1 MRLAIDIGNTNTKVA
16 YFEQGKLRDTHVY
29 EAFPEEELLRLLSD
43 KQCDKAIVS
52 SVKKLSPAFLKSI
65 DQNQVLIF
73 SSDTPLPLKI
83 EYATPKTL
91 GVDRIAAA
99 TGAKALFPKQN
110 VLCFDFGSCI
120 TTEFVDQSGVYHGGS
135 IAPGMNLRFK
145 SMHTFTDKLPLIAAQ
160 QFPQLHVTGNSTES
174 CMISGVV
181 NGILFEI
188 KGMIAEYELMKYNDL
203 KVVFTGGD
211 ATYFESLLN
220 MKIFVDPYLVLKGL
234 NEILEYNA
242 D

>member
-1 MRLAIDIGNTNTKVA
+1 MHLAIDIGNTNTKVGW
-16 YFEQGKLRDTHVY
+16 FENAELSNTKIY
-29 EAFPEEELLRLLSD
+29 EAFPEEELLKLIAAQNC
-43 KQCDKAIVS
+43 KGAIIS
-52 SVKKLSPAFLKSI
+52 SVKKLSPEFVQGLSQKRI
-65 DQNQVLIF
+65 LIF
-73 SSDTPLPLKI
+73 SGTTLLPIKI
-83 EYATPKTL
+83 DYATPHTL

-99 TGAKALFPKQN
+99 VGAKLLFPLNN

-120 TTEFVDQSGVYHGGS
+120 TIEFIDKSGVYKGGS

-145 SMHTFTDKLPLIAAQ
+145 SMHTFTDKLPLLHSQ
-160 QFPQLHVTGNSTES
+160 QFSSPPVTGNSTES
-174 CMISGVV
+174 CMISGAV

-188 KGMIAEYELMKYNDL
+188 QGMIAHYQLKYKDL
-203 KVVFTGGD
+203 KVLFTGGD

-220 MKIFVDPYLVLKGL
+220 MKIFVDPHLVLKGL

>member
-1 MRLAIDIGNTNTKVA
+1 MHLAIDIGNTNTKVA
-16 YFEQGKLRDTHVY
+16 YFDKGKLINAQLY
-29 EAFPEEELLRLLSD
+29 EALPEVELLQLMASEKSAR
-43 KQCDKAIVS
+43 AIVS
-52 SVKKLSPAFLKSI
+52 SVKKLSPEFLKKTE
-65 DQNQVLIF
+65 QKKVLIF
-73 SSDTPLPLKI
+73 SNTTALPIQIDYTTPQ
-83 EYATPKTL
+83 TL

-99 TGAKALFPKQN
+99 IGAQSLFPQQH
-110 VLCFDFGSCI
+110 VLCCDFGSCI
-120 TTEFVDQSGVYHGGS
+120 TAEFIDASGVYKGGS

-145 SMHTFTDKLPLIAAQ
+145 AMHTFTDKLPLIAAQ
-160 QFPQLHVTGNSTES
+160 RFPQPLVTGNSTES

-181 NGILFEI
+181 NGIVFEI
-188 KGMIAEYELMKYNDL
+188 KGMIGDYDSKYKDL

-234 NEILEYNA
+234 NEILEHHA

>member
-1 MRLAIDIGNTNTKVA
+1 MSKPSSRLARAAKSG
-16 YFEQGKLRDTHVY
+16 E
-29 EAFPEEELLRLLSD
+29 
-43 KQCDKAIVS
+43 
-52 SVKKLSPAFLKSI
+52 FLKSLAEH
-65 DQNQVLIF
+65 QVLIF
-73 SSDTPLPLKI
+73 SAETPLPIQLA
-83 EYATPKTL
+83 YATPHTL
-91 GVDRIAAA
+91 GADRIAAA
-99 TGAKALFPKQN
+99 VGANSVFPKQN

-120 TTEFVDQSGVYHGGS
+120 TTEFVDQQGVYKGGS

-145 SMHTFTDKLPLIAAQ
+145 AMHTFTDQLPLIAAQ
-160 QFPQLHVTGNSTES
+160 QFIAPVLTGNSTDS

-188 KGMIAEYELMKYNDL
+188 KGMIAAYELKYQNL

-220 MKIFVDPYLVLKGL
+220 MKIFVDPNLVLRGL
-234 NEILEYNA
+234 YEILEYHA

>member
-1 MRLAIDIGNTNTKVA
+1 MRLAVDIGNTNTKVA
-16 YFEQGKLRDTHVY
+16 YFEKGKLSNTQVY
-29 EAFPEEELLRLLSD
+29 EAFPEAELLDLLSG
-43 KQCDKAIVS
+43 KLCERAIVS
-52 SVKKLSPAFLKSI
+52 SVKKLSPAFLKSMA
-65 DQNQVLIF
+65 QNQVLIF
-73 SSDTPLPLKI
+73 SSDTALPLKI
-83 EYATPKTL
+83 EYATPQTL

-99 TGAKALFPKQN
+99 VGAKALFPKQN

-120 TTEFVDQSGVYHGGS
+120 TTEFVDQAGVYHGGS

-160 QFPQLHVTGNSTES
+160 QFPQPTVTGNSTES

-188 KGMIAEYELMKYNDL
+188 KGMISQYELKYKDL

>member
-1 MRLAIDIGNTNTKVA
+1 MRLAVDIGNTNTKVA
-16 YFEQGKLRDTHVY
+16 WFEDKKLSNTKVF
-29 EAFPEEELLRLLSD
+29 EAFPQEEIVQILSD
-43 KQCDKAIVS
+43 KKCKGTIVS
-52 SVKKLSPAFLKSI
+52 SVKKLSLEFSDFLTQKQI
-65 DQNQVLIF
+65 LLF
-73 SSDTPLPLKI
+73 SALTPLPLKVD
-83 EYATPKTL
+83 YATPKTL

-99 TGAKALFPKQN
+99 VGAKALFPGEN

-120 TTEFVDQSGVYHGGS
+120 TTEFVDHLGVYKGGS

-145 SMHTFTDKLPLIAAQ
+145 SMHTFTDQLPLIAPQ
-160 QFPQLHVTGNSTES
+160 QISSLPVTGNSTES
-174 CMISGVV
+174 CMVSGVV

-188 KGMIAEYELMKYNDL
+188 QGMISYYELKYPNL